1 MKEIIKN
8 IKKYPLVIFFGVLLY
23 VLSIADLFS
32 PVYKTSE
39 LENRDLATFPKF
51 SMKLLFNN
59 EYTPKIEDFTEDH
72 FIKRDAWISL
82 KSISESVLGKK
93 ENNGVVYG
101 EDGYMFTKFVTTNY
115 SQLEKNVIAV
125 KEFIERHSDRNV
137 KLLLA
142 PTAPGVMTDKVLES
156 SPVIDTEYIL
166 GYVNSKI
173 DSEYLVDVKA
183 ELSQHTDEYIY
194 YRTDHHWTTEGA
206 YYGYCEY
213 MKALGRQP
221 QNLDSFVFNDV
232 ENFLGTHYSKAKSY
246 NVQADVLSY
255 IESDAQIDIGGQVNS
270 IYEKESLDLF
280 NSICGGGSAEQNYN
294 LECALKDKYFGYV
307 KENIKSSN
315 KISLLYNIN
324 NNFIS
329 LILKTTIFISTIFLI
344 SQIKA
349 TELTLSVYLIL
360 TPYLTSSAENLIS
373 FFDIFSEI
381 GLIDNIINNFESLK
395 YRSETKQ
402 EKPIPINTY
411 NLYFYNASI
420 NNKLSLKDINLKI
433 NYKDAICFVGDEDY
447 KIEEIFNILS
457 KKQNVSSGCV
467 FLDDKNISDID
478 IPSFNKVV
486 SFVTPNEQFFNIS
499 IFENLYLVCPSKS
512 KILKEIKNLELVDL
526 INSFQNKINTII
538 DNSISAKSRFFLGLA
553 RAYLSG
559 SKIINIY
566 KFPDGLDKTD
576 RDLFKSILK
585 TINKSCTV
593 ICYFNQEW
601 QTDLF
606 DEIYI
611 IEKNKLKMNKM
622 SKIANNNNRN

>member
-1 MKEIIKN
+1 MIRNFKTIRSFYRLSKVKPI
-8 IKKYPLVIFFGVLLY
+8 LIFFMFVTLIIPAI
-23 VLSIADLFS
+23 LSVMTPILVANTITSITVYDFS
-32 PVYKTSE
+32 KAINQTIIGFAIVIVSSISYFIYHLISTKVNKTIIT
-39 LENRDLATFPKF
+39 NFNTFIYYNVK
-51 SMKLLFNN
+51 NN
-59 EYTPKIEDFTEDH
+59 EKINQINLSVIKDISSCVRFNKELIYKLCF
-72 FIKRDAWISL
+72 FIKAIIILIIIAFYNYYLSLIILGVSIIS
-82 KSISESVLGKK
+82 
-93 ENNGVVYG
+93 
-101 EDGYMFTKFVTTNY
+101 F
-115 SQLEKNVIAV
+115 
-125 KEFIERHSDRNV
+125 
-137 KLLLA
+137 LLLKIS
-142 PTAPGVMTDKVLES
+142 DK
-156 SPVIDTEYIL
+156 
-166 GYVNSKI
+166 KI
-173 DSEYLVDVKA
+173 QTKNQ
-183 ELSQHTDEYIY
+183 EL
-194 YRTDHHWTTEGA
+194 
-206 YYGYCEY
+206 
-213 MKALGRQP
+213 
-221 QNLDSFVFNDV
+221 
-232 ENFLGTHYSKAKSY
+232 
-246 NVQADVLSY
+246 
-255 IESDAQIDIGGQVNS
+255 S

-411 NLYFYNASI
+411 NLYFYNASL

-447 KIEEIFNILS
+447 KIEEIFNVLS

>member
-1 MKEIIKN
+1 MIRNFKTIRSFYRLSKVKPI
-8 IKKYPLVIFFGVLLY
+8 LIFFMFVTLIIPAI
-23 VLSIADLFS
+23 LSVMSPILVANTITSITVYDFS
-32 PVYKTSE
+32 KAINQTIIGFAIVIVSSISYFIYHLISTKVNKTIIT
-39 LENRDLATFPKF
+39 NFNTFIYYNVK
-51 SMKLLFNN
+51 NN
-59 EYTPKIEDFTEDH
+59 EKIKQINLSVIKDISSCVRFNKELIYKLCF
-72 FIKRDAWISL
+72 FIKAIIILIIIAFYNYYLSLIILGVSIIS
-82 KSISESVLGKK
+82 
-93 ENNGVVYG
+93 
-101 EDGYMFTKFVTTNY
+101 F
-115 SQLEKNVIAV
+115 
-125 KEFIERHSDRNV
+125 
-137 KLLLA
+137 LLLKIS
-142 PTAPGVMTDKVLES
+142 DK
-156 SPVIDTEYIL
+156 
-166 GYVNSKI
+166 KI
-173 DSEYLVDVKA
+173 QTKNQ
-183 ELSQHTDEYIY
+183 EL
-194 YRTDHHWTTEGA
+194 
-206 YYGYCEY
+206 
-213 MKALGRQP
+213 
-221 QNLDSFVFNDV
+221 
-232 ENFLGTHYSKAKSY
+232 
-246 NVQADVLSY
+246 
-255 IESDAQIDIGGQVNS
+255 S

-411 NLYFYNASI
+411 NLYFYNASL

-538 DNSISAKSRFFLGLA
+538 DNSISAKSRFFLGLT

-611 IEKNKLKMNKM
+611 IEKNKIKMNKM

>member
-1 MKEIIKN
+1 MIRNFKTIRSFYRLSKVKPI
-8 IKKYPLVIFFGVLLY
+8 LIFFMFVTLIIPAI
-23 VLSIADLFS
+23 LSVMTPILVANTITSITVYDFS
-32 PVYKTSE
+32 KAINQTIIGFAIVIVSSISYFIYHLISTKVNKTIIT
-39 LENRDLATFPKF
+39 NFNTFIYYNVK
-51 SMKLLFNN
+51 NN
-59 EYTPKIEDFTEDH
+59 EKIKQINLSVIKDISSCVRFNKELIYKLCF
-72 FIKRDAWISL
+72 FIKAIIILIIIAFYNYYLSLIILGVSIIS
-82 KSISESVLGKK
+82 
-93 ENNGVVYG
+93 
-101 EDGYMFTKFVTTNY
+101 F
-115 SQLEKNVIAV
+115 
-125 KEFIERHSDRNV
+125 
-137 KLLLA
+137 LLLKIS
-142 PTAPGVMTDKVLES
+142 DK
-156 SPVIDTEYIL
+156 
-166 GYVNSKI
+166 KI
-173 DSEYLVDVKA
+173 QTKKQ
-183 ELSQHTDEYIY
+183 EL
-194 YRTDHHWTTEGA
+194 
-206 YYGYCEY
+206 
-213 MKALGRQP
+213 
-221 QNLDSFVFNDV
+221 
-232 ENFLGTHYSKAKSY
+232 
-246 NVQADVLSY
+246 
-255 IESDAQIDIGGQVNS
+255 S

-294 LECALKDKYFGYV
+294 LESALKDKYFGYG

-411 NLYFYNASI
+411 NLYFYNASL

-447 KIEEIFNILS
+447 KIEEIFNVLS